1 MRAIATAAS
10 VAALTLSAAPAS
22 ADLASS
28 GLAPCVVEDQS
39 TPCVWDARHR
49 GNGHG
54 RSFRVNRQGE
64 VKFISHAQAH
74 ELMMGGRRAM
84 TPRTPLTCSECS
96 AQGAYRPGAWVWA
109 ACAACGHS
117 LARVDVQPEE
127 GEVIGF
133 LGNGVL
139 AVWEAPV
146 S

>member
-1 MRAIATAAS
+1 MRAIATAAI

-74 ELMMGGRRAM
+74 ELMMGGPARDDSAHAAHMFGVQCSGRVSAGRLGLGRVCGVWSLVGPCRRP
-84 TPRTPLTCSECS
+84 T
-96 AQGAYRPGAWVWA
+96 GG
-109 ACAACGHS
+109 G
-117 LARVDVQPEE
+117 
-127 GEVIGF
+127 
-133 LGNGVL
+133 
-139 AVWEAPV
+139 
-146 S
+146 